1 MMTIDTSFIHCAFS
15 LISKIFFTKVLLALQ
30 KKKKKGSWQTTT
42 CMPNLGPLTAFVNK
56 VLLRQPH
63 PFICLLSVA
72 AFELTRVELNRCYKT
87 SGPQNLKYLLIWLFT
102 GKLSLP
108 FGQNIIFKC

>member
-1 MMTIDTSFIHCAFS
+1 MTIDTSFIHCAFS

-72 AFELTRVELNRCYKT
+72 AFELTRVELNRCYKNQWST
-87 SGPQNLKYLLIWLFT
+87 KPKIFAYLAVYRKTFFT
-102 GKLSLP
+102 LWPKHN
-108 FGQNIIFKC
+108 F